1 MENRHPRKR
10 KAGTTDEVKKPP
22 AKKMKQG
29 PVQLQV
35 EQVPYLSQVRGMC
48 VSCRCTM
55 WHYRDQLKRDVCELQ
70 VHNVALQR
78 SVEEGCV

>member
-1 MENRHPRKR
+1 V
-10 KAGTTDEVKKPP
+10 DEVKKPP

-48 VSCRCTM
+48 
-55 WHYRDQLKRDVCELQ
+55 ELQ
-70 VHNVALQR
+70 VQNVVLQS
-78 SVEEGCV
+78 SV